1 MKYEL
6 INIGHDDY
14 LVFSRGHHN
23 IDEFTKYVKQEYS
36 EWGNF
41 FDIAYHHYYRKIG
54 NQYGTWYEPCLPF
67 TRGAFP
73 VTVAQEGWKDQ
84 RFFIANKIS
93 EGKHVKSIGNYH
105 IVNHYYMK
113 GKYELWY
120 ASDNTSPTEL
130 RIFDTVEYAENFV
143 ECLLIKGEN

>member
-1 MKYEL
+1 MNYEL
-6 INIGHDDY
+6 NNIGHDEY
-14 LVFSRGHHN
+14 LVFSRGHHD

-54 NQYGTWYEPCLPF
+54 NQYGTWYEPCFPF

-84 RFFIANKIS
+84 RGFIANKIS
-93 EGKHVKSIGNYH
+93 EGKHVKSIGNYY
-105 IVNHYYMK
+105 ILNHYYMK

-120 ASDNTSPTEL
+120 AANHTVPTEL
-130 RIFDTVEYAENFV
+130 RTFDSVEDAEVF
-143 ECLLIKGEN
+143 IKSWLDDGRL